1 MSCPRKRVVPPF
13 HRGQG
18 RGKDSAFSTSSKHSQ
33 QLGNECLSPE
43 VGTGRFQQRIQPT
56 SITDQ
61 HRGQYLL
68 STYCGPGIVLIYL
81 YSFNL
86 YTTPCSKFYYDRQEN
101 WGSERFSYLLKRWCK
116 KMEIQLQPCLPVE
129 LPCLPC
135 TLVFM

>member
-1 MSCPRKRVVPPF
+1 MSCPRKSVVPPF

-18 RGKDSAFSTSSKHSQ
+18 RGKDSAFSTSKHSQ

-61 HRGQYLL
+61 HRGQQYLL
-68 STYCGPGIVLIYL
+68 STYCGLGIVLIYL

-86 YTTPCSKFYYDRQEN
+86 YTTPCSRFYFDRQEN
-101 WGSERFSYLLKRWCK
+101 WGSERFVICSRDGAKRWK
-116 KMEIQLQPCLPVE
+116 FNFSRVCLRSCPACCA
-129 LPCLPC
+129 L
-135 TLVFM
+135 